1 MMFAAVIMLGVRV
14 GDVWDAMIAGPAGLA
29 LVEPSPAWA
38 DGEEPA
44 PADDQAEPAPA
55 EPETMDVA
63 VAEDAAAAHPEDAEN
78 AERAGPGSLSLEPE
92 EMTPGELELLQNL
105 SERREALEEREQ
117 ALSERAALLTVA
129 ERRIDE
135 KMAELTALRA
145 QLEGMMGMVDEEQ
158 EARLARLVSMY
169 EAMRPTDA
177 ADIFN
182 GLDMDVLI
190 DVLQRMRE
198 QKSAP
203 ILAAMEPERARM
215 VTAELVMRR
224 ELPELPTE

>member
-1 MMFAAVIMLGVRV
+1 
-14 GDVWDAMIAGPAGLA
+14 MIAGPAGLA

-38 DGEEPA
+38 EGEEPA
-44 PADDQAEPAPA
+44 PADRQADA
-55 EPETMDVA
+55 EQETMDVA
-63 VAEDAAAAHPEDAEN
+63 AAEDAAAARPEDA
-78 AERAGPGSLSLEPE
+78 AETDGTAGPGGPSLEPE
-92 EMTPGELELLQNL
+92 EMTAGELELLQNL

-158 EARLARLVSMY
+158 EARLTRLVSMY

>member
-38 DGEEPA
+38 EGEEPA
-44 PADDQAEPAPA
+44 PADRQADA

-63 VAEDAAAAHPEDAEN
+63 AAEDAAAARPEDA
-78 AERAGPGSLSLEPE
+78 AETDGTAGPGGPSLEPE
-92 EMTPGELELLQNL
+92 EMTAGELELLQNL

-158 EARLARLVSMY
+158 EARLTRLVSMY